1 MLRNQLG
8 ERAFFAALQHYLE
21 VNRGKNVMTSDL
33 VKAIDE
39 STHTSVDQFFDQWV
53 YGAGAPKFEVSY
65 AYDDAKKQVSLTA
78 KQTQRVEGH
87 VGLFRVPIE
96 VEITNESDPKLFP
109 IVVSKESET
118 FTFPSQSAPKMVLFD
133 KGNQILK
140 SMEFKKDKKEW
151 LYQLKNAHE
160 VADRADAAVALGKLK
175 AEDEVAAALGDALR
189 TDKSSGVQRVVAEAL
204 GTLGGPA
211 AAKQLLESLQSIKT
225 PWVRAAIVQA
235 LGNFKD
241 DATVAAKLQ
250 AIARDDSSYRA
261 RAAALQ
267 DLGKLKSPGA
277 YETLAAAVKSDSPDG
292 ITRNAALRGL
302 GSLADDKAVFLLR
315 GWAMP
320 GKDLNSRQAAISA
333 LAHVDKSNKEIT
345 NQIAGYLAEPHSQ
358 IRYTSVF
365 ALGARGDAS
374 AIPALE
380 AMLKRDDL
388 SIELAPTIKEQIA
401 RLKNPSAKANPSM
414 WRGDDDEEAQG
425 EEHTEKSGQDQR
437 LTQIEQLVKEMNER
451 LKTIESR
458 LSPAAPAK

>member
-1 MLRNQLG
+1 
-8 ERAFFAALQHYLE
+8 
-21 VNRGKNVMTSDL
+21 
-33 VKAIDE
+33 
-39 STHTSVDQFFDQWV
+39 
-53 YGAGAPKFEVSY
+53 VSY
-65 AYDDAKKQVSLTA
+65 TYDDAKKQVSLTA
-78 KQTQRVEGH
+78 KQTQKVEGH

-96 VEITNESDPKLFP
+96 VEITNETGPKLFP

-118 FTFPSQSAPKMVLFD
+118 FTFPSQSAPKLVLFD
-133 KGNQILK
+133 KGNQMLK

-151 LYQLKNAHE
+151 LYQLKNASE
-160 VADRADAAVALGKLK
+160 VADRANAAVALGKLK

-204 GTLGGPA
+204 GTLGGTA
-211 AAKQLLESLQSIKT
+211 AAKQLLESLETIKT

-241 DATVAAKLQ
+241 DARVTAKLE

-302 GSLADDKAVFLLR
+302 GSLDDDKAVPLLR
-315 GWAMP
+315 EWAMP

-333 LAHVDKSNKEIT
+333 LAHVDKSNREIT
-345 NQIAGYLAEPHSQ
+345 NQIAGYLAEQHAP
-358 IRYTSVF
+358 IRYTTVF
-365 ALGARGDAS
+365 ALGTRGDAS

-388 SIELAPTIKEQIA
+388 SIEMAPTIKDQIA
-401 RLKNPSAKANPSM
+401 RLKNPSAKTNPSI

-425 EEHTEKSGQDQR
+425 EEHAEKPGQDQR

-458 LSPAAPAK
+458 LPVPAPTK

>member
-1 MLRNQLG
+1 M
-8 ERAFFAALQHYLE
+8 
-21 VNRGKNVMTSDL
+21 
-33 VKAIDE
+33 
-39 STHTSVDQFFDQWV
+39 
-53 YGAGAPKFEVSY
+53 
-65 AYDDAKKQVSLTA
+65 
-78 KQTQRVEGH
+78 
-87 VGLFRVPIE
+87 FRVPVEI
-96 VEITNESDPKLFP
+96 EITNESGPKLFP

-140 SMEFKKDKKEW
+140 SLEFKKDKKEW
-151 LYQLKNAHE
+151 LYQLKNASE
-160 VADRADAAVALGKLK
+160 VADRADAAVALGKQK
-175 AEDEVAAALGDALR
+175 ADDGVAAALGDALR
-189 TDKSSGVQRVVAEAL
+189 TDKSSGVQRVAAEAL

-211 AAKQLLESLQSIKT
+211 AAKQLLESLESIKT

-241 DATVAAKLQ
+241 DATVSAKLE

-267 DLGKLKSPGA
+267 DLGELKSPGA

-302 GSLADDKAVFLLR
+302 GSLADDKAVPLLR
-315 GWAMP
+315 EWAMP

-333 LAHVDKSNKEIT
+333 LAHVDKNNKEIT
-345 NQIAGYLAEPHSQ
+345 NQIAGYLAEAHSQ
-358 IRYTSVF
+358 IRYTTVF

-414 WRGDDDEEAQG
+414 WRGEDDEEAQD
-425 EEHTEKSGQDQR
+425 EEHAEKPGPDQR

-458 LSPAAPAK
+458 LPAVPAK